1 MGPAGE
7 WITWRSMVHEIYVGP
22 ARRGSLGL
30 GVTAGEEATGT
41 RHTRISLCFRL
52 SCGGGGYFPAVFSGP
67 TVTHLLCNVGP
78 RPLTSFNPIIIIFSN
93 KKKKKGSVGPTSSL
107 NGLEKM
113 GFYFFFQ
120 DKRKRIPES
129 TNTIC

>member
-1 MGPAGE
+1 
-7 WITWRSMVHEIYVGP
+7 MVHEMYVGP
-22 ARRGSLGL
+22 AWRGSVGL
-30 GVTAGEEATGT
+30 GVKAGEEATGT

-93 KKKKKGSVGPTSSL
+93 KKKRGECGPHFVAKWSRE
-107 NGLEKM
+107 NGIL
-113 GFYFFFQ
+113 FFFQ
-120 DKRKRIPES
+120 DKRKRTPES